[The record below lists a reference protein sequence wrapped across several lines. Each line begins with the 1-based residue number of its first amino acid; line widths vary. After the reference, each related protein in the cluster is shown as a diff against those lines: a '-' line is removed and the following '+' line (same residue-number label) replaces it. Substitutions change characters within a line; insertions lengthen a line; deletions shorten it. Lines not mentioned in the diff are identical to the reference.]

1 MFEQKKLIDEP
12 RSRFLQV
19 KCKECENEQIV
30 FGWATRV
37 VNCDV
42 CGKPITQP
50 TGGKAKI
57 LGEVISVLG

>member
-30 FGWATRV
+30 FGWATSV
-37 VNCDV
+37 VKCDV
-42 CGKPITQP
+42 CGKPLTQP

-57 LGEVISVLG
+57 LGEILSTLG